1 MPVFGYRAL
10 DSRGKSISGTIDADS
25 SGAAKDKLKRLGY
38 FPTDVSEER
47 TKQPTKVKI
56 FGREFV
62 LGEIFG
68 RTRLSD
74 VTIATRQLSTLLEA
88 GIPLIQ
94 GLAAVIEQTDSL
106 ALKKVLTKIRDRVN
120 EGSSLANALREHPR
134 VFDELYINMVHAGEQ
149 SGTLEIVLERLAD
162 FLDKKIEIRNK
173 ILSTLTYPIIM
184 SVVALGVITF
194 LVGFVIPRVSRIFE
208 GLHQTLPAITV
219 ALLTAS
225 YFVRDFWW
233 LLIGVIVILYIL
245 FRRYL
250 KSEGGRKNFDRLVIK
265 SPVLGKLTL
274 KIAIARFARTL
285 ATLLKGGVPM
295 LTSMEIVSAVVNNS
309 LITESIKRS
318 KESLS
323 EGESLAEPLK
333 KAKIFPP
340 LVIHMVAIGEQTGE
354 LEDMLLRAAV
364 AYEREVDRAI
374 ETLTSLFGPLMI
386 LIMGGMV
393 TLIVLSILLPILN
406 MTQGLR

>member
-1 MPVFGYRAL
+1 MPVFSYRAL
-10 DSRGKSISGTIDADS
+10 DSRGKTISGVIDADS
-25 SGAAKDKLKRLGY
+25 LGAAKEKLKRLGY
-38 FPTDVSEER
+38 FPTSVSEET

-62 LGEIFG
+62 LGEVFG
-68 RTRLSD
+68 RTKLSD
-74 VTIATRQLSTLLEA
+74 VAISTRQLATLLAA
-88 GIPLIQ
+88 GIPLVQ
-94 GLAAVIEQTDSL
+94 ALSAVMEQTDSL
-106 ALKKVLTKIRDRVN
+106 PLKKVITMVRDRVN

-134 VFDELYINMVHAGEQ
+134 VFDELYVNMVHAGEQ

-162 FLDKKIEIRNK
+162 FLDKKIEVRNK
-173 ILSTLTYPIIM
+173 ILSTLTYPMIM

-194 LVGFVIPRVSRIFE
+194 LVAFVIPRVSRIFE
-208 GLHQTLPAITV
+208 GLHQTLPTITV
-219 ALLTAS
+219 ALLTIS

-233 LLIGVIVILYIL
+233 LLLGVIVILYIL

-250 KSEGGRKNFDRLVIK
+250 KSEKGKKNFDKLVLK
-265 SPVLGKLTL
+265 SPIFGKLTL

-295 LTSMEIVSAVVNNS
+295 LTSMEIVSTVVNNS

-340 LVIHMVAIGEQTGE
+340 LVIHMIAIGEQTGE
-354 LEDMLLRAAV
+354 LEEMLLRAAV
-364 AYEREVDRAI
+364 AYEREVDRTI

-386 LIMGGMV
+386 LIMGGIV
-393 TLIVLSILLPILN
+393 ILIVLSILLPILD

>member
-1 MPVFGYRAL
+1 MPVFSYRAL
-10 DSRGKSISGTIDADS
+10 DSRGKTISGVIDADS
-25 SGAAKDKLKRLGY
+25 LGAAKEKLKRLGY
-38 FPTDVSEER
+38 FPTSVSEET

-62 LGEIFG
+62 LGEVFG

-74 VTIATRQLSTLLEA
+74 VAISTRQLATLLAA
-88 GIPLIQ
+88 GIPLVQ
-94 GLAAVIEQTDSL
+94 ALSAVMEQTDSL
-106 ALKKVLTKIRDRVN
+106 PLKKVITMVRDRVN

-134 VFDELYINMVHAGEQ
+134 VFDELYVNMVHAGEQ

-162 FLDKKIEIRNK
+162 FLDKKIEVRNK
-173 ILSTLTYPIIM
+173 ILSTLTYPMIM

-194 LVGFVIPRVSRIFE
+194 LVAFVIPRVSRIFE
-208 GLHQTLPAITV
+208 GLHQTLPTITV
-219 ALLTAS
+219 ALLTIS

-233 LLIGVIVILYIL
+233 LLLGVIVILYIL

-250 KSEGGRKNFDRLVIK
+250 KSEKGKKNFDKLVLK
-265 SPVLGKLTL
+265 SPIFGKLTL

-295 LTSMEIVSAVVNNS
+295 LTSMEIVSTVVNNS

-340 LVIHMVAIGEQTGE
+340 LVIHMIAIGEQTGE
-354 LEDMLLRAAV
+354 LEEMLLRAAV
-364 AYEREVDRAI
+364 AYEREVDRTI

-386 LIMGGMV
+386 LIMGGIV
-393 TLIVLSILLPILN
+393 ILIVLSILLPILD

>member
-1 MPVFGYRAL
+1 MPVFVYRAL
-10 DSRGKSISGTIDADS
+10 DSKGKAISGVVDADS
-25 SGAAKDKLKRLGY
+25 ASVARDKLKKMGC
-38 FPTDVSEER
+38 FPTEIFEER
-47 TKQPTKVKI
+47 AKQPTKVKL
-56 FGREFV
+56 FGREIA
-62 LGEIFG
+62 LGEVFG
-68 RTRLSD
+68 RARLSD
-74 VTIATRQLSTLLEA
+74 VAISTRQLSTLLAA
-88 GIPLIQ
+88 GIPLVQ
-94 GLAAVIEQTDSL
+94 ALTAVIEQADSL
-106 ALKKVLTKIRDRVN
+106 PLKKVFTKVRDRVN
-120 EGSSLANALREHPR
+120 EGSSLANSLREHPR

-162 FLDKKIEIRNK
+162 FLDTKIEIRNK

-184 SVVALGVITF
+184 SIVALGVVTF
-194 LVGFVIPRVSRIFE
+194 LVAFVIPRVSRIFE
-208 GLHQTLPAITV
+208 GLHQTLPMITI
-219 ALLTAS
+219 ALLTVS

-233 LLIGVIVILYIL
+233 LLFGAIIIFYIAL
-245 FRRYL
+245 RRYL
-250 KSEGGRKNFDRLVIK
+250 KTEGGRNRFDKLVIK
-265 SPVLGKLTL
+265 SPIFGKLTL

-295 LTSMEIVSAVVNNS
+295 LTSMEIVSTVVRNS
-309 LITESIKRS
+309 LITESIRRS

-333 KAKIFPP
+333 KAGIFPP

-374 ETLTSLFGPLMI
+374 DTLTSLFGPLMI
-386 LIMGGMV
+386 LIMGGV
-393 TLIVLSILLPILN
+393 VILIVLSILLPILN